1 MQPYTLVGPDELI
14 LKLVGREPG
23 IPVARIADRIFPAYA
38 PSWSRE
44 RVRRLALV
52 GLIRIEGT
60 RFMRAYPVEA
70 DA

>member
-38 PSWSRE
+38 PCWTRE
-44 RVRRLALV
+44 RCRRLALV
-52 GLIRIEGT
+52 GLIRVE
-60 RFMRAYPVEA
+60 RDRVMRAYPVEV